1 MTRIHVHGWKHLPES
16 KGVVKDRDGGDDRD
30 VRRLTKSF
38 LAAGGVNWLGRQGL
52 IHGDIRHYGGSAYL
66 RQKFKTR
73 QIVTGPARFRSTGY
87 RGLPSASNSR
97 RRSTRMS
104 SFVISAN
111 AGMVHSVGFMN
122 RPTPSFAASEPA
134 TGWR

>member
-73 QIVTGPARFRSTGY
+73 QIVTGPARFHSTEY
-87 RGLPSASNSR
+87 RALLSSLGTPPGRLRTNAMGDPTNPAEFR
-97 RRSTRMS
+97 RPRFTLQ
-104 SFVISAN
+104 
-111 AGMVHSVGFMN
+111 
-122 RPTPSFAASEPA
+122 
-134 TGWR
+134 